1 MAADISL
8 KAKIDLG
15 VVPTHLKFV
24 GGLVPDANGRLP
36 RQKNGALTVVAGMER
51 LVKKSRVTLKCVQIP
66 HFPGLDEGDIAE
78 MIEGFK
84 KLGLETHFI
93 LMIGGADP
101 MNPKDEDKVVGMLVN
116 ALKAAKKFG
125 IAHVSSTS
133 EEEWMKGGSKPKTG
147 KAFAAAVAQ
156 NVRVHVRACQEA
168 GVKGSCIKNWHI
180 EFLRNGEFQTF
191 TDIKKCWAFVKA
203 VNKARGGKFFKVLV
217 DAAHCGDSTLTIPE
231 HIRVINRIAAEDEL
245 GIFHASAHTTRGC
258 LSTDDGWIGA
268 LLTACAKTGKLKTVF
283 TEVFHHEDP
292 ALQALRDM
300 DPGHGIDTTD
310 GRTYDQVVVDGVT
323 DVARRLNN
331 LVAREMLR

>member
-8 KAKIDLG
+8 KANVDLG

-24 GGLVPDANGRLP
+24 GGLVPDANGKLP
-36 RQKNGALTVVAGMER
+36 RQNNGVLTVVAGMQR
-51 LVKKSRVTLKCVQIP
+51 LVKKSRVKLKCVQIP
-66 HFPGLDEGDIAE
+66 HFPGLNDGDIAE
-78 MIEGFK
+78 MIKGFK
-84 KLGLETHFI
+84 TLGLETHFI

-116 ALKAAKKFG
+116 ALKTAKTFG

-147 KAFAAAVAQ
+147 KAFETALVQ
-156 NVRVHVRACQEA
+156 SVRVHVRACKEA
-168 GVKGSCIKNWHI
+168 DVKGSCIKNWHI
-180 EFLRNGEFQTF
+180 EFVRHGEFQTF

-203 VNKARGGKFFKVLV
+203 ANKARGGKFFKVLV
-217 DAAHCGDSTLTIPE
+217 DAAHCGNSPVSIPE
-231 HIRVINRIAAEDEL
+231 HIAIIRQMADDDEL

-258 LSTDDGWIGA
+258 LSTDDGWIGV
-268 LLTACAKTGKLKTVF
+268 LLTACAKTGKLKIVF

-310 GRTYDQVVVDGVT
+310 GRTYNQVVVDGVA

-331 LVAREMLR
+331 LVARGMLS